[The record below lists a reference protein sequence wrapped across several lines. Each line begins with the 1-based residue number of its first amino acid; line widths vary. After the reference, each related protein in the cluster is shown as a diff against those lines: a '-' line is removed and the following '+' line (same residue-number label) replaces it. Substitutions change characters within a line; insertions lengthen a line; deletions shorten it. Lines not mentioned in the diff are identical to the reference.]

1 MRTDT
6 EIVYDAYNLL
16 TSAMDILEIER
27 FIMLVKRDSFD
38 YSEWRK
44 DLWEDLSI
52 EEITQRAMDF
62 VKKNKMQST
71 YKEY

>member
-6 EIVYDAYNLL
+6 EIIYDAYNIL
-16 TSAMDILEIER
+16 TSSMDILEIER
-27 FIMLVKRDSFD
+27 FIMLVKRDNFD

-62 VKKNKMQST
+62 SRNKR
-71 YKEY
+71 K

>member
-6 EIVYDAYNLL
+6 EIIYDAYNIL
-16 TSAMDILEIER
+16 TSSMDILEIER
-27 FIMLVKRDSFD
+27 FIMLVKRDNFD

-62 VKKNKMQST
+62 SRNRRK
-71 YKEY
+71 

>member
-6 EIVYDAYNLL
+6 EIIYDAYNLL

-27 FIMLVKRDSFD
+27 FIMLVKRDNFD

-44 DLWEDLSI
+44 DLWENLSI
-52 EEITQRAMDF
+52 EELTEKAMDF
-62 VKKNKMQST
+62 SRKKRNAKNSLQ
-71 YKEY
+71 